1 MEEEIKDENEAQTVG
16 ELLRN
21 TRIKQGKELKE
32 AAEVLCIRTSYL
44 EAIENMDIK
53 NIPSAPY
60 GTGFIRSYADF
71 LGLNG
76 ERILSSYRQSVYG
89 TAEQNKNTQEKKV
102 ETSGPKWHHIL
113 WGAIGLALLVY
124 AWAKFPLSE
133 TTDTVTD
140 FENTLETTSFP
151 EPVII
156 DETPQSF
163 ETISEEKTTLDA
175 AIEQAENSL
184 QKQNAQEMQPKPE
197 AQEQKTETETEPAS
211 TNIKM
216 VFSGPS
222 WVELKRDG
230 KVVLSR
236 TMQRGKEYIIEDAQ
250 NAVITVGRYQ
260 NVKFFINDKEVKIIT
275 AQRSR
280 NVVLKD
286 FIKTGNQE

>member
-1 MEEEIKDENEAQTVG
+1 MEEEIIDENEAQTIG

-44 EAIENMDIK
+44 DAIENMDIK
-53 NIPSAPY
+53 NIPPAPY
-60 GTGFIRSYADF
+60 GTGFIRSYAEF

-89 TAEQNKNTQEKKV
+89 TAEQNKKTQENKV

-113 WGAIGLALLVY
+113 WGIIGLALLVY
-124 AWAKFPLSE
+124 VWAKFPLSE

-156 DETPQSF
+156 DEIPQSF

-184 QKQNAQEMQPKPE
+184 QEQNAQETQPKQE
-197 AQEQKTETETEPAS
+197 VQEQKAETEPMS

-280 NVVLKD
+280 NVALKD
-286 FIKTGNQE
+286 FINKENQE